1 MKKAGRC
8 PKCEGWEISHSET
21 VLDRGYMDSEHAMSL
36 GTKKTGDRWF
46 SPRVPA
52 GELEAFTCQG
62 CGYTE
67 FYVKDP
73 NALDPP
79 AV

>member
-1 MKKAGRC
+1 MKKSGSC
-8 PKCEGWEISHSET
+8 PKCGGREVGHAET
-21 VLDRGYMDSEHAMSL
+21 VLDRGYMDMEHAMSL
-36 GTKKTGDRWF
+36 GTKKSVNGWF
-46 SPRVPA
+46 SPRVPN

-73 NALDPP
+73 GEFEQASD
-79 AV
+79 